1 MKTNKKNIVS
11 ALILLAV
18 FVIFT
23 VLIKTVNVAA
33 IGPEGT
39 SVGFAFINETF
50 KNVFPFSETFYKL
63 SEFLGYLALLTCGF
77 FGCVGLAQL
86 IKRKS
91 LKKVDKD
98 IYVLAGF
105 YIVVLACY
113 AIFEKI
119 VINYRPVILDEGLEA
134 SYPSSHT
141 ILSLCVFASAA
152 YMVERYLKNQK
163 ALKTIFGTASIVL
176 AVVTVVF
183 RAFSGVHWF
192 TDIIGGVILS
202 LALLNL
208 FLAFLPSEAR

>member
-1 MKTNKKNIVS
+1 MKTNKRNIVA

-23 VLIKTVNVAA
+23 ILVKTVNVAA

-50 KNVFPFSETFYKL
+50 KNVFPYNETFYDL

-77 FGCVGLAQL
+77 FGCLGLFQL

-105 YIVVLACY
+105 YIVVIACY
-113 AIFEKI
+113 VLFEKI

-141 ILSLCVFASAA
+141 ILSLCVFVSAT
-152 YMVERYLKNQK
+152 YMVEKYLKDSK
-163 ALKTIFGTASIVL
+163 ALKIVFGAATVL
-176 AVVTVVF
+176 AAVFTVIS

-192 TDIIGGVILS
+192 TDIIGGVLLS

-208 FLAFLPSEAR
+208 FLAFLSGETK